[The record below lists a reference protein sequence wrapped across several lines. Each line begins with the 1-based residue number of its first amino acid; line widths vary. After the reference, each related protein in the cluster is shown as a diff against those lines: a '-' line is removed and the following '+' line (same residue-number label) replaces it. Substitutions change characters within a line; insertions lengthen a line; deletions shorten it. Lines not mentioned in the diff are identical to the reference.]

1 MKNQTQTKHLKKKN
15 LYSKK
20 ASKSHDLSH
29 EIKIKP

>member
-1 MKNQTQTKHLKKKN
+1 MKNQTQTKHLKKN
-15 LYSKK
+15 LYSKN